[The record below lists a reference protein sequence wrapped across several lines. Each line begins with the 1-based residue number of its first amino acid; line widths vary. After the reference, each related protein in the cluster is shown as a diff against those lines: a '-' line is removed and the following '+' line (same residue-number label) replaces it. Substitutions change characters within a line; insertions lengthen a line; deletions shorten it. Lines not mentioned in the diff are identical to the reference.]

1 MKKKQK
7 RKVAKRIVS
16 KTRHIKFRSWVY
28 DFLDFLG
35 VQNQR
40 HDLSCFHYKMM
51 IIVIML
57 GGAVSIELD
66 TVDTKCAGPRT

>member
-7 RKVAKRIVS
+7 RKVTKRIVS
-16 KTRHIKFRSWVY
+16 ETRHIKFRSWVY
-28 DFLDFLG
+28 DFLG
-35 VQNQR
+35 VQSQR

-66 TVDTKCAGPRT
+66 TADTKCAGPRT